1 MLDDEFVTNL
11 PDDPLDAV
19 QAIYEKFE
27 QFKKE
32 SASLPDD
39 NEGVSDKS
47 VQFLSLMFV
56 IVDKFG
62 IDGLKTVPAASGKRI
77 ENTNNTSTYF
87 DKVNVWLQQQSA
99 TNTFSGSVDRFRA
112 LLANTFSYEFS
123 EDETTRINQ
132 LISELRDIISQSE
145 LFEEGHKQR
154 LLRRLERLQ
163 SEVHKKVSDLDR
175 FWGLVGDAGVALRKF
190 GEDARPIVDRV
201 VEITEI
207 IWRAQEK
214 AEGLPASGTIP
225 LLTKSDEPD

>member
-27 QFKKE
+27 QFKN
-32 SASLPDD
+32 ASKGKPVTDIDL
-39 NEGVSDKS
+39 SDQS
-47 VQFLSLMFV
+47 LQFLSLMTV
-56 IVDKFG
+56 IADKFG
-62 IDGLKTVPAASGKRI
+62 IGHLSKVPEASGAPN
-77 ENTNNTSTYF
+77 ENTNNTSSYF
-87 DKVNVWLQQQSA
+87 VVVNKWLHEQRA
-99 TNTFSGSVDRFRA
+99 KKKLSGGEDRFRT
-112 LLANTFSYEFS
+112 LLNKTFSYEFS
-123 EDETTRINQ
+123 DDETTRINQ

-201 VEITEI
+201 KELTKI
-207 IWRAQEK
+207 IWGAQEK
-214 AEGLPASGTIP
+214 AEGLPPSDTIP
-225 LLTKSDEPD
+225 LLTRSDEPD

>member
-1 MLDDEFVTNL
+1 MLDDEFVENL
-11 PDDPLDAV
+11 PDDPIGAV

-27 QFKKE
+27 QFKKAVRTNPGNYE
-32 SASLPDD
+32 D
-39 NEGVSDKS
+39 VSDQS
-47 VQFLSLMFV
+47 LQFLSLMTV
-56 IVDKFG
+56 IVEKFD
-62 IDGLKTVPAASGKRI
+62 INHLRKVPAASGVEN
-77 ENTNNTSTYF
+77 ENTNNTIAYF
-87 DKVNVWLQQQSA
+87 KTVYTWIQEERSKKKL
-99 TNTFSGSVDRFRA
+99 SGGEDRFRV

-123 EDETTRINQ
+123 DDETTRINQ
-132 LISELRDIISQSE
+132 LISELREIISKSE

-201 VEITEI
+201 REITQI
-207 IWRAQEK
+207 IWGAQAK
-214 AEGLPASGTIP
+214 AEGLPASDTIP

>member
-11 PDDPLDAV
+11 PDDPIEAV

-32 SASLPDD
+32 SASIPSD
-39 NEGVSDKS
+39 NKDRSY
-47 VQFLSLMFV
+47 QCLLFLSLMTV
-56 IVDKFG
+56 IADKFE
-62 IDGLKTVPAASGKRI
+62 INDLRKVPAASG
-77 ENTNNTSTYF
+77 ELSLNTNNANKYF
-87 DKVNVWLQQQSA
+87 NTVNIWLQQQRA
-99 TNTFSGSVDRFRA
+99 TNKFSGSEDRFRA
-112 LLANTFSYEFS
+112 LLEKTFSYEFS
-123 EDETTRINQ
+123 DDETTRINQ
-132 LISELRDIISQSE
+132 LISELREIISKSE

-190 GEDARPIVDRV
+190 GEDAKPIVDRV
-201 VEITEI
+201 RELTQI
-207 IWRAQEK
+207 IWGAQAK
-214 AEGLPASGTIP
+214 AEGLPASDTIP